1 MSDDKIEKISVV
13 GGGPGGLYFSILT
26 KKRCPDIEIDVYEQ
40 NQPDDT
46 FGFGVV
52 FSDETLDG
60 YRDADEKSYD
70 SIRAGFAHW
79 SDIVIE
85 HKGERIVIGG
95 NGFAGC
101 SRVTLLQKMHER
113 CAELGVNV
121 HFGEMIDPLTVR
133 DRFKDSDIIVAADGI
148 NSPIRDA
155 NKQAFGMKTDVRPNH
170 FVWLGSKCPLDAF
183 TFFFRETKHGHFC
196 AHTYQYEESQKGDV
210 MSTWVIETTADCW
223 EKSGFAHMDEQECA
237 DYLEAIFKDDLK
249 GHAFITNKSFWRNF
263 PKITC
268 DKWDVDNIVMI
279 GDNKATAH
287 WSIGSGT
294 KLAMDCA
301 IGLSDAVVE
310 NQSDTK
316 AVFAQY
322 EDVRRTPVEIVQ
334 HNAQVSL
341 VWFENMDSHWQKSPY
356 EFAFSV
362 MTRAKSVTW
371 DNLQMR
377 DAGFMETVEAEYYDL
392 YKNETGID
400 VSADKP
406 TPMFTSYT
414 LRGMTLPNRVVMAPM
429 AQYCADN
436 GLPNDWHFT
445 HYTTRAIGGT
455 GLIFTE
461 MTCPSADARIT
472 DGCTGIWNGAQ
483 MQKWQHIVENIHAT
497 TDSKI
502 CMQLGH
508 AGRKGSTKT
517 PDKGMDMPKDEGNWP
532 LYSASPIPYMDGISD
547 IPSEISK
554 DQMDAVKDDFV
565 KAVKR
570 ADKAGFDMIE
580 LHAAHG
586 YLFASFLSPLTNT
599 RTDEFGG
606 TLQNRLKFPLDV
618 FTAMRAAWPDEK
630 PMSVRISACDWAKGG
645 IREDDVVNIAIAFK
659 KAGVDIVH
667 VSSGETV
674 KWQKPVFGRMWQTP
688 LSELVRRE
696 ADVPTIAVGAITL
709 PEQINTIIAAGR
721 ADLCALARPH
731 LNTPFFTR
739 QAAGHY
745 GTKNQNWPN
754 QLHSGQFQLFR
765 EAEKANEK
773 GLELAQKA
781 RPNRRHYQRAKS

>member
-1 MSDDKIEKISVV
+1 MSSENIKKITVV
-13 GGGPGGLYFSILT
+13 GGGPGGLYFAILT
-26 KKRCPDIEIDVYEQ
+26 KMRCPEIEIDVYEQ
-40 NQPDDT
+40 NQPGDT

-70 SIRAGFAHW
+70 MIRAEFAHW

-85 HKGERIVIGG
+85 HKDERIVIGG

-101 SRVTLLQKMHER
+101 SRMTMLQQMNKR
-113 CAELGVNV
+113 CEELGVNL
-121 HFGEMIDPLTVR
+121 HFGDIVDPETIR
-133 DRFKDSDIIVAADGI
+133 TRFKDSDIIIAADGI
-148 NSPIRDA
+148 NSPIRRA
-155 NKQAFGMKTDVRPNH
+155 NEEAFGVKTDLRPNQ

-196 AHTYQYEESQKGDV
+196 AHTYQYEEG
-210 MSTWVIETTADCW
+210 MSTWVVETTADCW
-223 EKSGFAHMDEQECA
+223 EKSGFADMGEQECA
-237 DYLEAIFKDDLK
+237 DYLETIFKDDLK
-249 GHAFITNKSFWRNF
+249 GHPFITNRSLWRNF

-268 DKWDVDNIVMI
+268 DKWDVDNIVMV

-310 NQSDTK
+310 NLSDYK
-316 AVFAQY
+316 AAFAQY

-341 VWFENMDSHWQKSPY
+341 VWFENMNDHWRKSPY

-377 DAGFMETVEAEYYDL
+377 DADFMDTVEAEYYEL
-392 YKNETGID
+392 YKRETGID
-400 VSADKP
+400 VSAEKP
-406 TPMFTSYT
+406 TPMFTKYK
-414 LRGMTLPNRVVMAPM
+414 LRGMELPNRVVMAPM
-429 AQYCADN
+429 AQYCAVD
-436 GLPNDWHFT
+436 GMPNDWHFT
-445 HYTTRAIGGT
+445 HYTARSMGGT

-461 MTCPSADARIT
+461 MTCPTPDGRIT
-472 DGCTGIWNGAQ
+472 DGCTGIWNNEQVKAW
-483 MQKWQHIVENIHAT
+483 KHITEYIHDT

-508 AGRKGSTKT
+508 AGRKGSTKV
-517 PDKGMDMPKDEGNWP
+517 PAEGMDLPKDKDNWP
-532 LYSASPIPYMDGISD
+532 IYSASPIQYIGGVSDTPREITKAHMDV
-547 IPSEISK
+547 
-554 DQMDAVKDDFV
+554 VKDSFV
-565 KAVKR
+565 AAVKR
-570 ADKAGFDMIE
+570 ADEAGFDMIE
-580 LHAAHG
+580 FHAAHG

-606 TLQNRLKFPLDV
+606 SVANRLKFPLDV
-618 FTAMRAAWPDEK
+618 FKAMRAAWPKDK
-630 PMSVRISACDWAKGG
+630 PMSVRISACDWADGG
-645 IREDDVVNIAIAFK
+645 ITDADVVEISKAFK
-659 KAGVDIVH
+659 KAGVDIMH
-667 VSSGETV
+667 ISSGETV

-688 LSELVRRE
+688 FSEMVRRE
-696 ADVPTIAVGAITL
+696 ADVPTITVGAITL
-709 PEQINTIIAAGR
+709 PEQINTIVAAGR

-731 LNTPFFTR
+731 LNFPFFTR
-739 QAAGHY
+739 HAAGHY
-745 GTKNQNWPN
+745 GTQNQNWPG
-754 QLHSGQFQLFR
+754 QYHSGQFQLYR
-765 EAEKANEK
+765 EYEKSKEK
-773 GLELAQKA
+773 GLELAAKA
-781 RPNRRHYQRAKS
+781 RPNRRHYQRAKI